1 MSDYVYIR
9 GREKSMLPDYYK
21 HELYH
26 YGVKGMKWG
35 VRKKTYE
42 TERNDYRQ
50 ARKEYKT
57 ARKAFRRSAFGMG
70 INAIAK
76 AQKAGNNMLTAEL
89 KAIDAKAKYK
99 AAKSKDASKAEFKT
113 YRKEMQKS
121 GLVGSAADVNAGGRS
136 TRMYDHLAETKG
148 KAYADRVQKQ
158 VQNVAIAEF
167 ATAATVT
174 AGALFVEAYLLNKN

>member
-1 MSDYVYIR
+1 
-9 GREKSMLPDYYK
+9 MLPEYYM

-35 VRKKTYE
+35 IRKKTYE

-57 ARKAFRRSAFGMG
+57 ARKAFRRSTYGMG
-70 INAIAK
+70 VKAIARARAAEEK
-76 AQKAGNNMLTAEL
+76 MQKAEL
-89 KAIDAKAKYK
+89 NAIDAKAKYK
-99 AAKSKDASKAEFKT
+99 AAKAKDSAKAEFKT
-113 YRKEMQKS
+113 YQKEMQKS
-121 GLVGSAADVNAGGRS
+121 GLAGSAADANAGGRS

-148 KAYADRVQKQ
+148 KAYADRVQKK

-174 AGALFVEAYLLNKN
+174 AGALFVEVYLMNKN

>member
-1 MSDYVYIR
+1 MIP
-9 GREKSMLPDYYK
+9 EYYA

-57 ARKAFRRSAFGMG
+57 ARKEYRRSVYGMG
-70 INAIAK
+70 INAINRAK
-76 AQKAGNNMLTAEL
+76 TAESKMQDAEL
-89 KAIDAKAKYK
+89 RAIDAKAKYK
-99 AAKSKDASKAEFKT
+99 AAKSKDSAKAEFKT

-121 GLVGSAADVNAGGRS
+121 GLAGSAADSNKGGRS
-136 TRMYDHLAETKG
+136 TRMYEHLTETKG
-148 KAYADRVQKQ
+148 KEYADRVQKK
-158 VQNVAIAEF
+158 VQNVAITEF

-174 AGALFVEAYLLNKN
+174 AGTLFVEAYLLSRN